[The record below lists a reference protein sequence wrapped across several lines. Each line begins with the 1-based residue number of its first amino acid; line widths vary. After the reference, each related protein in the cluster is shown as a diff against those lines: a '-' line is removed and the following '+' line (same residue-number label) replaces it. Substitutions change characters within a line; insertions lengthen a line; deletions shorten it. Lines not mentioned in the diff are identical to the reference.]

1 MILWTCWETKKSS
14 ECQTDVF
21 CHMVKS
27 ENLVIERP
35 LILQI
40 RENTNST
47 LNRHIAYGVVSYN
60 SVDILEP
67 SHNCATELQL
77 ICFQII
83 WYSFFLIG
91 MAYNFHKYDT
101 TRVDS
106 RGVPYDYDSIMHYSS
121 TAFANRAGVRTIV
134 GKNGRTNLGQRY
146 GLSKKDIQQANL
158 LYGCG
163 TRPPVTA
170 VPPKPPTPPPPGK

>member
-1 MILWTCWETKKSS
+1 M
-14 ECQTDVF
+14 
-21 CHMVKS
+21 
-27 ENLVIERP
+27 
-35 LILQI
+35 
-40 RENTNST
+40 
-47 LNRHIAYGVVSYN
+47 AYGWYHIIQY
-60 SVDILEP
+60 ILEP
-67 SHNCATELQL
+67 SHNWATELQL
-77 ICFQII
+77 TCFQII

-106 RGVPYDYDSIMHYSS
+106 RGVSYDYDSVMHYSS

-158 LYGCG
+158 LYDCG